1 MVVKDISEAL
11 VQSGFPASAINV
23 DGIPAEWSILQGTSS
38 LKDSFRTVLRMAKP
52 CKDPIKC
59 DEYLAI
65 TNRNLLV
72 VVLKPKTSLPH
83 VPFQQPIPT
92 PHATGVSETD
102 IIGTNALPDVL
113 AAVVRHYGAPTEVI
127 VGIHKTF
134 NTTKCIHNG
143 GYCWGDNYD
152 TAYIDFAES
161 FLIKDADDFAVV
173 CGGNHQRLDYA
184 VYTSVGLFSP
194 SGLAIGLI
202 DDAVKDGSASCY
214 APRQTNVDKLYCVEI
229 RAKGNCPRTTPCVE
243 LLFDGPNELFL
254 QARVNLNPVTKT
266 GPDVD
271 ELIMPKVYVYEDNKI
286 SPVRC

>member
-1 MVVKDISEAL
+1 MHS
-11 VQSGFPASAINV
+11 QWG
-23 DGIPAEWSILQGTSS
+23 
-38 LKDSFRTVLRMAKP
+38 
-52 CKDPIKC
+52 
-59 DEYLAI
+59 
-65 TNRNLLV
+65 LL
-72 VVLKPKTSLPH
+72 L
-83 VPFQQPIPT
+83 
-92 PHATGVSETD
+92 
-102 IIGTNALPDVL
+102 
-113 AAVVRHYGAPTEVI
+113 
-127 VGIHKTF
+127 
-134 NTTKCIHNG
+134 
-143 GYCWGDNYD
+143 GDNYD